1 MGKIIEKFNNLDNRI
16 KRTIIGAIVVIVV
29 LFVLVL
35 VLGTLNNKKISYEK
49 LEMKISAAA
58 NSYYKKY
65 SEKLPQMEDGEVELS
80 IDTLVEKGYIKKLSE
95 YNDDKCDAKVY
106 TIKKGEEYISNVYL
120 TCENYSTK
128 TLGSYIKE
136 NEKIVTEKEGLYQY
150 GEEFVYRGENV
161 NNYIEFSGK
170 IWRILRI
177 NADGTLRIMLD
188 STKTKVKWDNRY
200 NTSTNEY
207 NGINDFEKSRIKDS
221 LNDLLK
227 DAEFITTENQ
237 KWLVS
242 KNVCVDKKD
251 SVNLNKIYSI
261 ECDKYSEEKYKLSLL
276 QIEEYFIASVD
287 NNCNSV
293 KNNACT
299 NYNYLANN
307 RYWTITPSLKD
318 SSRVYVVGTSVTSA
332 EAEREYK
339 ILPVA
344 NLSKHVLYS
353 TGDGT
358 KENPYKFK

>member
-16 KRTIIGAIVVIVV
+16 KRTIIGAIIVIVV
-29 LFVLVL
+29 LFILVL

-49 LEMKISAAA
+49 LELKISTAA

-65 SEKLPQMEDGEVELS
+65 SDKLPKMEDGEVELS
-80 IDTLVEKGYIKKLSE
+80 IDTLVEKGYLKKLSE

-128 TLGSYIKE
+128 TLSSYIKE
-136 NEKIVTEKEGLYQY
+136 NEKVVTEKEGLYQY
-150 GEEFVYRGENV
+150 GEEFVYRGENI

-177 NADGTLRIMLD
+177 NSDGTLRVMLD
-188 STKTKVKWDNRY
+188 SMKTKVQWDNRY

-207 NGINDFEKSRIKDS
+207 NGINDFEKSRIKDT
-221 LNDLLK
+221 LNKLLE
-227 DAEFITTENQ
+227 DEEFITKENQ
-237 KWLVS
+237 KWLVA
-242 KNVCVDKKD
+242 KNVCMDKKD
-251 SVNLNKIYSI
+251 SIDFNRVYNI
-261 ECDKYSEEKYKLSLL
+261 ECTKYSEEKYPITLL
-276 QIEEYFIASVD
+276 QMDEYFIASID
-287 NNCNSV
+287 NNCNTI

-299 NYNYLANN
+299 NYNYLASS
-307 RYWTITPSLKD
+307 RYWTITPSAKD
-318 SSRVYVVGTSVTSA
+318 SSRVYVIGTSVSSA

-339 ILPVA
+339 LVPVT
-344 NLSKHVLYS
+344 NLSKHMLYS

-358 KENPYKFK
+358 KENPYKIK